1 MINYSDILKNVN
13 YNKTYSSKD
22 VYDWNTF
29 IFDNPEDKPN
39 EELLNEF
46 IDYVNTIL
54 PIKEKQ
60 KKIQKLLLESDYI
73 ELPSF
78 LERKGQEIY
87 NQWMTYREN
96 LRLAYHDSELPIPE
110 KPE

>member
-39 EELLNEF
+39 KELLNEF

-60 KKIQKLLLESDYI
+60 KEIQKLLLESDYI

-78 LERKGQEIY
+78 LERVKKSIING
-87 NQWMTYREN
+87 
-96 LRLAYHDSELPIPE
+96 
-110 KPE
+110 